1 LAGQHRGALDDLR
14 DLDDRELLE
23 ALAW

>member
-1 LAGQHRGALDDLR
+1 LAGQHRGALDDRR